1 MKTIR
6 PSLTLALL
14 EAREAA
20 MTHFR
25 PALKE
30 IGLTEQQW
38 RVIRILSQ
46 HEALE
51 SNQLADFACIL
62 KPSLTGILS
71 RMIDQGLISKRKGE
85 TDQRIHLIS
94 LTEQGR
100 QIFEIQALKMEES
113 YKKIQ
118 QQYGAEKL
126 EKLIEMLKDLS
137 QVKINS

>member
-20 MTHFR
+20 MTYFR
-25 PALKE
+25 PALNE

-51 SNQLADFACIL
+51 SNQLADLACIL
-62 KPSLTGILS
+62 KPSLTGILN
-71 RMIDQGLISKRKGE
+71 RMIDQDLIRKRKGA

-94 LTEQGR
+94 LTDQGR
-100 QIFEIQALKMEES
+100 KIFEIQALKMEAS

-118 QQYGAEKL
+118 EQYGAEKL
-126 EKLIEMLKDLS
+126 EVLLEMLKDFS
-137 QVKINS
+137 KVKLH